1 MRSLCVC
8 TCTHT
13 HTHTHEHRQD
23 PAQGLIH
30 VRGPHG
36 FLYLLVF
43 STFSLDLVSAVKKW
57 ILSDRATTQE
67 HTQSVE
73 VLKPGLAPV
82 CHTLEAVDHQV
93 ATSTSQ
99 FYSLSGVRPTC
110 SFLLGYTWKMRTQ
123 NACLLF

>member
-1 MRSLCVC
+1 MHV
-8 TCTHT
+8 HT
-13 HTHTHEHRQD
+13 HTHTSTGETLHRGSSMSEA
-23 PAQGLIH
+23 PMAS
-30 VRGPHG
+30 
-36 FLYLLVF
+36 FLYLLAF

-57 ILSDRATTQE
+57 ILSDRATIQE

-93 ATSTSQ
+93 ATTTSQ